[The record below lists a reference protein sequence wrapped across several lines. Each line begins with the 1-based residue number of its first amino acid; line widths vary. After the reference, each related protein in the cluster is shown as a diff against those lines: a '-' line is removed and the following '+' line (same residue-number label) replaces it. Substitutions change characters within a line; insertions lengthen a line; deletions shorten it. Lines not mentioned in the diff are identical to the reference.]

1 MKAAYPVV
9 FREDK
14 DDKVPFYVYVPDLD
28 VSTQGTSM
36 TDAIEMARDAIQL
49 KIVSLEDDKRDV
61 PKPNTAS
68 VKTKQ
73 GDIVSYVDIDSTKYR
88 AALKNLSVKKNC
100 TIPQWLAEK
109 AEKAGINFSQVLQ
122 EALKSTS
129 HELPETDGTGGSD
142 IQ

>member
-1 MKAAYPVV
+1 MKAAYPVI

-14 DDKVPFYVYVPDLD
+14 GDKVPFYVYVPDLD

-49 KIVSLEDDKRDV
+49 KIVSLEDDKQDV
-61 PKPNTAS
+61 PKPNTVGAE
-68 VKTKQ
+68 TKQ
-73 GDIVSYVDIDSTKYR
+73 GDILSYVDIDSTKYR

-109 AEKAGINFSQVLQ
+109 AEKAGVNFSRVLQ
-122 EALKSTS
+122 DALISKL
-129 HELPETDGTGGSD
+129 EEMA
-142 IQ
+142 

>member
-1 MKAAYPVV
+1 MKAAYPVI

-14 DDKVPFYVYVPDLD
+14 NDKVPFYVYVPDLE

-49 KIVSLEDDKRDV
+49 KIVSLEDDKQDV
-61 PKPNTAS
+61 PEPNTVEA
-68 VKTKQ
+68 KTKK
-73 GDIVSYVDIDSTKYR
+73 GDILSYVDIDSTRYR

-109 AEKAGINFSQVLQ
+109 AEKAGINFSRVLQ
-122 EALKSTS
+122 DALISKL
-129 HELPETDGTGGSD
+129 EEMA
-142 IQ
+142 

>member
-1 MKAAYPVV
+1 MKAAYPVI

-14 DDKVPFYVYVPDLD
+14 NDKVPFYVYVPDLD

-49 KIVSLEDDKRDV
+49 KIVSLEDDKQDV
-61 PKPNTAS
+61 PEPNTVEA
-68 VKTKQ
+68 KTKK
-73 GDIVSYVDIDSTKYR
+73 GDILSYVDIDSTRYR

-109 AEKAGINFSQVLQ
+109 AEKAGINFSRILQ
-122 EALKSTS
+122 DALISKL
-129 HELPETDGTGGSD
+129 EEMA
-142 IQ
+142 

>member
-1 MKAAYPVV
+1 MKAAYPVI

-14 DDKVPFYVYVPDLD
+14 SDKVPFYVYVPDLE

-49 KIVSLEDDKRDV
+49 KIVSLEDDKQDV
-61 PKPNTAS
+61 PEPNTVEA
-68 VKTKQ
+68 KTKK
-73 GDIVSYVDIDSTKYR
+73 GDILSYVDIDSTRYR

-109 AEKAGINFSQVLQ
+109 AEKAGINFSRVLQ
-122 EALKSTS
+122 DALISKL
-129 HELPETDGTGGSD
+129 EEMA
-142 IQ
+142 

>member
-1 MKAAYPVV
+1 MKAAYPVI

-14 DDKVPFYVYVPDLD
+14 SDKVPFYVYVPDLD

-49 KIVSLEDDKRDV
+49 KIVSLEDDKQNV
-61 PKPNTAS
+61 PEPNT
-68 VKTKQ
+68 VDVNIEQ
-73 GDIVSYVDIDSTKYR
+73 GDILSYVDIDSTRYR

-109 AEKAGINFSQVLQ
+109 AEKAGINFSRVLQ
-122 EALKSTS
+122 DALISKL
-129 HELPETDGTGGSD
+129 EEMA
-142 IQ
+142 

>member
-1 MKAAYPVV
+1 MKAAYPVI

-14 DDKVPFYVYVPDLD
+14 SDKIPFYVYVPDLE

-49 KIVSLEDDKRDV
+49 KIVSLEDDKQDV
-61 PKPNTAS
+61 PKPNTAK
-68 VKTKQ
+68 VEAKQ
-73 GDIVSYVDIDSTKYR
+73 GDILSYVDIDSTRYR

-109 AEKAGINFSQVLQ
+109 AEKAGINFSRVLQ
-122 EALKSTS
+122 DALISKL
-129 HELPETDGTGGSD
+129 EEMA
-142 IQ
+142 